1 MTFLLISLSAFEMS
15 FMVEVIIDLTVITEK
30 FLKCRNRL
38 ETLHR
43 SFSSSKW
50 QVRIFASVVGPASA

>member
-1 MTFLLISLSAFEMS
+1 
-15 FMVEVIIDLTVITEK
+15 MVEVIIDLTVITEK

-43 SFSSSKW
+43 SFSLSKW

>member
-1 MTFLLISLSAFEMS
+1 LTFLLISLSAFEMS

-43 SFSSSKW
+43 SFSSPKW

>member
-1 MTFLLISLSAFEMS
+1 
-15 FMVEVIIDLTVITEK
+15 MVEVAIDLTAITDK

-43 SFSSSKW
+43 SFSLSKW

>member
-43 SFSSSKW
+43 SFSSPKW

>member
-1 MTFLLISLSAFEMS
+1 MLISLSAFEMP
-15 FMVEVIIDLTVITEK
+15 FMIEVVIDLTVITDE

-43 SFSSSKW
+43 SFSSSEW
-50 QVRIFASVVGPASA
+50 QVRIFAPIVCLAAT